1 MVDAGTLTGGNVDIT
16 VVVPTYRRPDRIT
29 RLITELSSQKLEAD
43 RFEVV
48 VVDDC
53 SGYATPKVLEDL
65 ADQAPFALRVLTN
78 PVNGG
83 PGAARN
89 RGWRAARS
97 ELVAFID
104 DDCAPDP
111 GWLIAGIAAF
121 GRNDRLGVVQ
131 GVTLPPPGV
140 GPGSHWAIVRSV
152 TWESPWFEACNIFY
166 RRAALADTS
175 GFDERLPW
183 CGEDTA
189 AGWAVLEAGWE
200 RDFATDSIVFHDV
213 EERGVR
219 WRMGRAW
226 LERNLVDLAF
236 RYPGLRRDAFWKPW
250 AFRADGVAL
259 AAALVALAA
268 AHRHPVSLVGVVPYL
283 VMRRRELGR
292 PGVAAG
298 SLAVD
303 AAQLA
308 GHLASSVR
316 HRRLVL

>member
-1 MVDAGTLTGGNVDIT
+1 MSTPDTGLDIS
-16 VVVPTYRRPDRIT
+16 VVVPTYRRPDRLR
-29 RLITELSSQKLEAD
+29 RLITALESQTLDAG

-53 SGYATPKVLEDL
+53 SGDATAEALEEL
-65 ADQAPFALRVLTN
+65 ARKARFELRGLTN
-78 PVNGG
+78 PMNWG

-89 RGWRAARS
+89 LGWRAARS
-97 ELVAFID
+97 EFVAFID
-104 DDCAPDP
+104 DDCVPEP
-111 GWLIAGIAAF
+111 GWLAAGVAALR
-121 GRNDRLGVVQ
+121 RNDRLGVVQ
-131 GVTLPPPGV
+131 GLTLPPPGV

-152 TWESPWFEACNIFY
+152 TWETPWFEACNIFY

-226 LERNLVDLAF
+226 LERNLVDLAL

-298 SLAVD
+298 SLVVD